1 VLVGN
6 KTWVGYFLPLPALPD
21 LRPGVLGSNGSRQA
35 AATIPMENLKLL
47 DYWYAKN
54 YRIAD
59 DLATVL
65 RNYSRLSD

>member
-1 VLVGN
+1 
-6 KTWVGYFLPLPALPD
+6 
-21 LRPGVLGSNGSRQA
+21 VLGSNGSRQA